1 MHRDL
6 SCHRY
11 NESVATRRRIVIST
25 LAATR
30 AGWHRRVVGLYTR
43 HQLLLL
49 LALLAA
55 GGVGLAIRH
64 WRAAHP
70 EIVTRL
76 ERFDLDERS
85 GDEARVFARPGPRGP
100 KSVPATGDAP
110 PLDLNRATADDLARL
125 PGVGASLAA
134 RIVATRQAANFES
147 IDDLVRVKGL
157 GRARIERLRPL
168 LSVAESRDRSQA
180 RDAGAASPV
189 RDAPDAGAEPPD
201 IEFCGDE
208 SCAGKSE

>member
-11 NESVATRRRIVIST
+11 NGVVAAHRRIVIST
-25 LAATR
+25 LAAAR
-30 AGWHRRVVGLYTR
+30 ARWHRRVVGLYTR

-55 GGVGLAIRH
+55 GGIGLAIRH

-70 EIVTRL
+70 EVVARL

-85 GDEARVFARPGPRGP
+85 GDAVRAFARPGPRGP
-100 KSVPATGDAP
+100 KPVPATGDAP

-134 RIVATRQAANFES
+134 RIATTRRAANFES

-157 GRARIERLRPL
+157 GR
-168 LSVAESRDRSQA
+168 
-180 RDAGAASPV
+180 
-189 RDAPDAGAEPPD
+189 
-201 IEFCGDE
+201 
-208 SCAGKSE
+208 